1 MHQNIQDFNR
11 GAALIFAE
19 LYRNFPR
26 KIFLAI
32 ADLDDG
38 ADLLSEERA
47 ARLDERAEIYVAA
60 MEFLRDEGFIVYSDS
75 VLIGRESTFA
85 KVRLTSKGLAAMQ
98 RLPPT
103 IDPSRK
109 SIGDTLVEIA
119 RGTFTAAA
127 QQTVQS
133 ALGVVF
139 GG

>member
-1 MHQNIQDFNR
+1 
-11 GAALIFAE
+11 
-19 LYRNFPR
+19 
-26 KIFLAI
+26 
-32 ADLDDG
+32 
-38 ADLLSEERA
+38 
-47 ARLDERAEIYVAA
+47 
-60 MEFLRDEGFIVYSDS
+60 MEFLRDEGFIVYSDTADKGIDAS
-75 VLIGRESTFA
+75 FS

-109 SIGDTLVEIA
+109 SVGDTLVEIA

-133 ALGVVF
+133 ALGAVF